1 MHTSPI
7 TLSLPVTLLNDWRLL
22 CQLKQQQEPTQHA
35 SQCFMPARQ
44 PESDNKVAYFN
55 GKTLVTTAA
64 APQNWCWIL
73 KDRGL
78 TKSLMHVECDT
89 WLCFGKKIAALTHYQ
104 EDLLQP
110 KGFSS
115 TSDQQFIGGSQSIKA
130 FPESVGE
137 INISVTQLTT
147 RSLRGREEKINKQS
161 YNELLHLLC
170 MQIRLIIC
178 VAGEALKMN

>member
-89 WLCFGKKIAALTHYQ
+89 WLCFGFDSAQ
-104 EDLLQP
+104 ENSCIDTLLG
-110 KGFSS
+110 GF
-115 TSDQQFIGGSQSIKA
+115 TVAQRLF
-130 FPESVGE
+130 
-137 INISVTQLTT
+137 
-147 RSLRGREEKINKQS
+147 INKRSTIYWWQS
-161 YNELLHLLC
+161 VNKGVPGKC
-170 MQIRLIIC
+170 
-178 VAGEALKMN
+178 G